1 MMRNARVDNNQ
12 ADIVAVLREVGATVQ
27 TLHFVGKGCPD
38 ILVGFRGVNYLM
50 EIKDGNKAASKRQLT
65 PAEREFHATW
75 AGQVV
80 IVEDYEAALAVIGA
94 IGNGI

>member
-1 MMRNARVDNNQ
+1 MRNARVDNNQ

-27 TLHFVGKGCPD
+27 PLHFVGRGCPD

-50 EIKDGNKAASKRQLT
+50 EIKDGNKALSKRQLT

-75 AGQVV
+75 GGQVA

-94 IGNGI
+94 IGNVI